1 MADETK
7 TPPIPV
13 LILAGVVT
21 AVAGG
26 LLLDWIR
33 AMKRDAQALEAE
45 E

>member
-1 MADETK
+1 MPDEQK

-13 LILAGVVT
+13 LILAGIVT

-33 AMKRDAQALEAE
+33 AMKRETQALESE
-45 E
+45 D